1 MAIEEAHKLPAGIRI
16 AAVLMIIFGI
26 AEVVTSF
33 RHEFFVLTTSQAPI
47 STMIGTAIG
56 SFCLTGGLLVLTKR
70 RRAAKVAIILL
81 IADAI
86 GRILMVLTGLYPVGV
101 GYQSFGII
109 TGTSI
114 VIFFAIYIG
123 AKLNSFT

>member
-1 MAIEEAHKLPAGIRI
+1 MATVQTHKLPTGIKI
-16 AAVLMIIFGI
+16 SAVLMIIFGL

-33 RHEFFVLTTSQAPI
+33 RHEFFGLTTSQATI
-47 STMIGTAIG
+47 STIIGATIGTFYFISG
-56 SFCLTGGLLVLTKR
+56 FLVLTTR
-70 RRAAKVAIILL
+70 RRAAIVAIVLL

-86 GRILMVLTGLYPVGV
+86 GRIIMVLTGLYTVGV
-101 GYQSFGII
+101 GYQTFGII

-123 AKLNSFT
+123 AKLKVFV

>member
-1 MAIEEAHKLPAGIRI
+1 MTIEEPSKLPAGIKI

-33 RHEFFVLTTSQAPI
+33 RHEFFGLTTSQAPF
-47 STMIGTAIG
+47 STIIGTTIG
-56 SFCLTGGLLVLTKR
+56 SFCLISGFLVLTKR
-70 RRAAKVAIILL
+70 RKAAKVAIVLL

-86 GRILMVLTGLYPVGV
+86 GRILMVWTGLYPVGV

-109 TGTSI
+109 TGTLI
-114 VIFFAIYIG
+114 VIFFAIYIR
-123 AKLNSFT
+123 AKLNSFI